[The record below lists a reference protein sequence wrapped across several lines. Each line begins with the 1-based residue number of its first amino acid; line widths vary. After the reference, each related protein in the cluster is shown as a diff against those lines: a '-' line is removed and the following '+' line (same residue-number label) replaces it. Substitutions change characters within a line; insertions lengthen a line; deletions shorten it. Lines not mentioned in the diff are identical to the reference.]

1 MLRKPDTFDP
11 VCFLYVFLSRISK
24 AEIVKRTLLQKE
36 SFFQSSDKKA
46 TCLTPTQIK
55 IFGNQIGHF
64 CQISQKETFFT
75 LSNNNNFFLIS
86 FCCFWRSAILLSQ
99 TLYLFCQVALCNQP
113 TVVLCHWKRY
123 RTGIF
128 KPYNTPLWTIGFS
141 IMTYISFG
149 EVSKNCIRMH

>member
-1 MLRKPDTFDP
+1 MRKPDTFDP

-123 RTGIF
+123 RTGTF
-128 KPYNTPLWTIGFS
+128 KPYSTPLWTIGFC
-141 IMTYISFG
+141 SFKLWWS
-149 EVSKNCIRMH
+149 VKDLQKNAIKV